1 MNKKG
6 TIFTYSIVYSAS
18 EAFSD
23 KTPYVV
29 AIIENGEGKFL
40 SRIDDYKEEMNI
52 VVGMD
57 VELIDTDTDI
67 PLCKI
72 V

>member
-1 MNKKG
+1 MKKG
-6 TIFTYSIVYSAS
+6 KIFTYSIVYSAS

-29 AIIENGEGKFL
+29 AIIESDEGKFL
-40 SRIDDYKEEMNI
+40 SRIDDYKEEMN
-52 VVGMD
+52 VAVGVD
-57 VELIDTDTDI
+57 VELLDTDNDI

-72 V
+72 I